1 MNLRKTQKRVKRV
14 RSLRAASYAHVKK
27 LTLRKEM
34 VMRTTMMKK
43 KMKTGTGMMRWED
56 SRSATMLLVDAI
68 HRYVE
73 GYSVSLEG
81 AQELMGLT

>member
-1 MNLRKTQKRVKRV
+1 
-14 RSLRAASYAHVKK
+14 
-27 LTLRKEM
+27 M

-81 AQELMGLT
+81 AQELMGIT